1 MTVLEWV
8 SGEGG
13 GGVRHAGWAGD
24 GSDDYR
30 DAMLLEAV
38 AMVIIVVEK
47 GLVTVEEVTVV
58 VVDG

>member
-1 MTVLEWV
+1 M
-8 SGEGG
+8 SGKGG
-13 GGVRHAGWAGD
+13 GGVHHAGWAGD
-24 GSDDYR
+24 GGDDYR
-30 DAMLLEAV
+30 DAMLPAV

>member
-1 MTVLEWV
+1 M

-38 AMVIIVVEK
+38 AMVIIVVKK